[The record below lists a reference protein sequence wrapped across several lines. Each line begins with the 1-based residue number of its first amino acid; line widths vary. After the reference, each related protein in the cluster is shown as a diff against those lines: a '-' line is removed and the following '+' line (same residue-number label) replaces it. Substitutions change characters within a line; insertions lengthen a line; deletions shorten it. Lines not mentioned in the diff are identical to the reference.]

1 MGVVAKCL
9 IPQDTHGKAQ
19 DSTPYSRKQTLDQ
32 AHGGAGFPFSGSDGL
47 VVMASGA
54 LWLSLLTIPG
64 QQYLHK
70 VLINN
75 YVTKSMVLG
84 ERYGLP

>member
-32 AHGGAGFPFSGSDGL
+32 AHGGLGF
-47 VVMASGA
+47 
-54 LWLSLLTIPG
+54 LSLALTG
-64 QQYLHK
+64 RWLWQV
-70 VLINN
+70 VLSD
-75 YVTKSMVLG
+75 Y
-84 ERYGLP
+84 PC

>member
-32 AHGGAGFPFSGSDGL
+32 AHGGAGFPFSGSDGS
-47 VVMASGA
+47 VAMASGA
-54 LWLSLLTIPG
+54 L
-64 QQYLHK
+64 
-70 VLINN
+70 
-75 YVTKSMVLG
+75 
-84 ERYGLP
+84 